1 MKQHNNTTYQTLTSN
16 ERVQIGYSDGDII
29 VLDNVQKLSEIKNTR
44 IPLIAIVICL
54 NGSVRALV
62 DGQDMPLH
70 EKQVAIIPQNVNMSD
85 FIVSPD
91 FNVKGLLLTNRVLQS
106 FLHEKMQVWNNMMYV
121 HRMNVLDLDDEDMRF
136 YSHFH
141 EMFRLSI
148 ERTKPHPY
156 RAEVIQSL
164 LRALVTGLCG
174 TMSIDLPASDKI
186 TASIHFQKFLDLLH
200 SEQIK
205 YRTVEAYAD
214 ELCIS
219 PKYLTAICKKQS
231 GKTAIQWIHEQ
242 LLENIRYYLKHTD
255 FSIKQICDKLGFP
268 NTSFFGKY
276 VKDHFGMT
284 PVQLRNS

>member
-29 VLDNVQKLSEIKNTR
+29 VLDNIQKLSEIKNTR

-62 DGQDMPLH
+62 DGQDILLH

-106 FLHEKMQVWNNMMYV
+106 FLREKMQVWNNMMYV

-141 EMFRLSI
+141 EMLRLSI

-156 RAEVIQSL
+156 HAEVIQSL
-164 LRALVTGLCG
+164 LRALVTELCG

-231 GKTAIQWIHEQ
+231 GKTAIQWIREQ

-284 PVQLRNS
+284 SVQLRNS

>member
-29 VLDNVQKLSEIKNTR
+29 VLDNIQKLSEIKNTR

-164 LRALVTGLCG
+164 LRALVTELCG
-174 TMSIDLPASDKI
+174 TMSIDLPASDKL

>member
-16 ERVQIGYSDGDII
+16 ERVQIEYSDGDII
-29 VLDNVQKLSEIKNTR
+29 VLDNIQKLSEIKNTR

-62 DGQDMPLH
+62 DGQDMLLH
-70 EKQVAIIPQNVNMSD
+70 EKQVAIIPQNVDMSD

-106 FLHEKMQVWNNMMYV
+106 FLREKMQVWNNMMYV

-141 EMFRLSI
+141 EMLRLSI

-164 LRALVTGLCG
+164 LRALVTELCG

-231 GKTAIQWIHEQ
+231 GKTAIQWIREQ

>member
-16 ERVQIGYSDGDII
+16 ERVQIGYSDGDTI
-29 VLDNVQKLSEIKNTR
+29 VLDNIQKLSEIKNTR

-106 FLHEKMQVWNNMMYV
+106 FLREKMQVWNNMMYV

-141 EMFRLSI
+141 EMLRLSI

-164 LRALVTGLCG
+164 LRALVTELCG

-231 GKTAIQWIHEQ
+231 GKTAIQWIREQ

>member
-29 VLDNVQKLSEIKNTR
+29 VLDNIQKLSEIKNTR

-62 DGQDMPLH
+62 DGQDMLLH

-106 FLHEKMQVWNNMMYV
+106 FLREKMQVWNNMMYV

>member
-1 MKQHNNTTYQTLTSN
+1 
-16 ERVQIGYSDGDII
+16 
-29 VLDNVQKLSEIKNTR
+29 
-44 IPLIAIVICL
+44 
-54 NGSVRALV
+54 
-62 DGQDMPLH
+62 
-70 EKQVAIIPQNVNMSD
+70 MSD

-141 EMFRLSI
+141 EMLRLSI

-164 LRALVTGLCG
+164 LRALVTELCG

-231 GKTAIQWIHEQ
+231 GKTAIQWIREQ
-242 LLENIRYYLKHTD
+242 LLENIRYYMKHTD

>member
-29 VLDNVQKLSEIKNTR
+29 VLDNIQKLSEIKNTR

-62 DGQDMPLH
+62 DGQDMLLH

-141 EMFRLSI
+141 EMLRLSI

>member
-29 VLDNVQKLSEIKNTR
+29 VLDNIQKLSEIKNTR

-106 FLHEKMQVWNNMMYV
+106 FLREKMQVWNNMMYV

-141 EMFRLSI
+141 EMLRLSI

-164 LRALVTGLCG
+164 LRALVTELCG

-231 GKTAIQWIHEQ
+231 GKTAIQWIREQ

>member
-1 MKQHNNTTYQTLTSN
+1 
-16 ERVQIGYSDGDII
+16 
-29 VLDNVQKLSEIKNTR
+29 
-44 IPLIAIVICL
+44 
-54 NGSVRALV
+54 
-62 DGQDMPLH
+62 
-70 EKQVAIIPQNVNMSD
+70 
-85 FIVSPD
+85 
-91 FNVKGLLLTNRVLQS
+91 
-106 FLHEKMQVWNNMMYV
+106 
-121 HRMNVLDLDDEDMRF
+121 
-136 YSHFH
+136 
-141 EMFRLSI
+141 
-148 ERTKPHPY
+148 
-156 RAEVIQSL
+156 
-164 LRALVTGLCG
+164 
-174 TMSIDLPASDKI
+174 MSIDLPASDKI

>member
-29 VLDNVQKLSEIKNTR
+29 VLDNIQKLSEIKNTR

-62 DGQDMPLH
+62 DGQDILLH

-106 FLHEKMQVWNNMMYV
+106 FLREKMQVWNNMMYV

-141 EMFRLSI
+141 EMLRLSI

>member
-29 VLDNVQKLSEIKNTR
+29 VLDNIQKLSEIKNTR

-164 LRALVTGLCG
+164 LRALVTELCG

>member
-1 MKQHNNTTYQTLTSN
+1 MKQHNNTTFQTLTSN

-29 VLDNVQKLSEIKNTR
+29 VLDNIQKLSEIKNTR

-141 EMFRLSI
+141 EMLRLSI

-164 LRALVTGLCG
+164 LRALVTELCG

-231 GKTAIQWIHEQ
+231 GKTAIQWIREQ

>member
-29 VLDNVQKLSEIKNTR
+29 VLDNIQKLSEIKNTR

-62 DGQDMPLH
+62 DGQDMLLH

-106 FLHEKMQVWNNMMYV
+106 FLREKMQVWNNMMYV

-141 EMFRLSI
+141 EMLRLSI

-164 LRALVTGLCG
+164 LRALVTELCG

-231 GKTAIQWIHEQ
+231 GKTAIQWIREQ

>member
-29 VLDNVQKLSEIKNTR
+29 VLDNIQKLSEIKNTR

-106 FLHEKMQVWNNMMYV
+106 FLREKMQVWNNMMYV

-156 RAEVIQSL
+156 HAEVIQSL
-164 LRALVTGLCG
+164 LRALVTELCG

-231 GKTAIQWIHEQ
+231 GKTAIQWIREQ

>member
-29 VLDNVQKLSEIKNTR
+29 VLDNIQKLSEIKNTR

-141 EMFRLSI
+141 EMLRLSI

-164 LRALVTGLCG
+164 LRALVTELCG

-231 GKTAIQWIHEQ
+231 GKTAIQWIREQ

>member
-29 VLDNVQKLSEIKNTR
+29 VLDNIQKLSEIKNTR

-106 FLHEKMQVWNNMMYV
+106 FLREKMQVWNNMMYV

-156 RAEVIQSL
+156 HAEVIQSL
-164 LRALVTGLCG
+164 LRALVTELCG

>member
-29 VLDNVQKLSEIKNTR
+29 VLDNIQKLSEIKNTR

-164 LRALVTGLCG
+164 LRALVTELCG

-231 GKTAIQWIHEQ
+231 GKTAIQWIREQ

>member
-29 VLDNVQKLSEIKNTR
+29 VLDNIQKLSEIKNTR

-106 FLHEKMQVWNNMMYV
+106 FLREKMQVWNNMMYV

-141 EMFRLSI
+141 EMLRLSI

-156 RAEVIQSL
+156 HAEVIQSL
-164 LRALVTGLCG
+164 LRALVTELCG

-231 GKTAIQWIHEQ
+231 GKTAIQWIREQ

>member
-29 VLDNVQKLSEIKNTR
+29 VLDNIQKLSEIKNTR

-141 EMFRLSI
+141 EMLRLSI
-148 ERTKPHPY
+148 GLTKPHPY

-164 LRALVTGLCG
+164 LRALVTELCG

-231 GKTAIQWIHEQ
+231 GKTAIQWIREQ

>member
-164 LRALVTGLCG
+164 LRALVTELCG

>member
-29 VLDNVQKLSEIKNTR
+29 VLDNIQKLSEIKNTR

-106 FLHEKMQVWNNMMYV
+106 FLREKMQVWNNMMYV

-141 EMFRLSI
+141 EMLRLSI
-148 ERTKPHPY
+148 ELTKPHPY

>member
-29 VLDNVQKLSEIKNTR
+29 VLDNIQKLSEIKNTR

-141 EMFRLSI
+141 EMLRLSI

-164 LRALVTGLCG
+164 LRALVTELCG

-214 ELCIS
+214 ELFIS

-231 GKTAIQWIHEQ
+231 GKTAIQWIREQ